1 VDAGFVALG
10 LVQGAL
16 AGLNA
21 LGLVLL
27 WRTTKVV
34 NLAQPAIGLVGGV
47 LTGMLVASSGWSF
60 WWAAPVGVAAAALL
74 GLASERLVLA
84 RLATLPRTVPMVA
97 TIGLAALFQAVQSGI
112 PFAFGGQLPSYDV
125 DLGVE
130 VFVFPVLLKGPHL
143 LALAALPVA
152 LVALWW
158 FVHRSRVGTAA
169 VATGQD
175 LERSQALGVPA
186 GFVRAVAWTL
196 AGALSGV
203 AGVLSIPVLGFSLG
217 EGVGATVLLLALAPA
232 ALVGL
237 RSLPATA
244 AASLAVGVA
253 YQLAL
258 VSAPTAGAA
267 DVLLAAVIV
276 VALVLRRM
284 PLERAAA
291 AARASSW
298 TAATSPPAL
307 PRRVQR
313 DPRWRRA
320 CVVAALALVVVAACP
335 PLWLAPSSDV
345 RYGTGAA
352 IALAA
357 IAVATA
363 WMFSGEIALG
373 HWGIAA
379 LGAGTA
385 YAVPGPL
392 SLRVLAGLAAG
403 TLAGLCLAVIARRR
417 GALAAA
423 VAGLALATAAPYWL
437 LRAGSP
443 ALGVD
448 GQAGAMLAGAT
459 AAATAVGV
467 TWLRGHRLGVRMV
480 AARDEPRRAS
490 GLGVRT
496 SRASAAGMGLS
507 GALAAMA
514 GIIYL
519 ASVPAG
525 IAPGAF
531 DAARS
536 LDVLAFAVVGGLGSA
551 LGAGLGAAVLVAAG
565 VLLPAPWG
573 AVATGAG
580 VIWVVLVAPGGLGS
594 WLARLR
600 DRAGRALKPDAFP
613 GIEVAG
619 HPEADGEQHDDTA
632 DEAVLVVAGADTRE
646 AVAVRTV
653 RAAVVA
659 SFCISA
665 AALAALFG
673 APPALRAHLDRD
685 LGPFTPWLVLAVSGV
700 SAVAGVVRWR
710 NWRAAPQPR
719 WPIEATVVGGAA
731 LATAAFAL
739 SRDPLMV
746 TLLAL
751 VAPVAGAWAL
761 AGLARAAAS
770 ACVPRTRSAA
780 AGLVVAA
787 AVSGVLGAAHLAAVA
802 GGGTV
807 LDAARWSVLYLV
819 VGLLAVVAAAGRL
832 PHDRRRA
839 RERLATPARTG
850 GRRRWAPLR
859 LESLVVDLGAHRI
872 LDGAS
877 LEVRSGEVVA
887 LVGGNG
893 AGKSTL
899 LRAVAGLVTPAG
911 GRIDV
916 AGEEITALRPDERAA
931 VGVAFVSGA
940 RPVFPDLTVA
950 ENLRVGGYLTHRTR
964 RAFDASL
971 EHVLSLVPLLA
982 DRLDTRAGL
991 LSGGEQRQL
1000 AIAQTL
1006 FRRPALLLA
1015 DELTLGLDSAAQT
1028 AVLRLLRTLADD
1040 GIGVVVVDH
1049 DLRALTEIADRAVVV
1064 HRGTT
1069 VVVEDMSN
1077 LHDIRSDLLAA
1088 RFLAGS
1094 PR

>member
-1 VDAGFVALG
+1 VETGFVALG

-27 WRTTKVV
+27 WRTTRVV

-47 LTGMLVASSGWSF
+47 LTGMLVAGSGWSF
-60 WWAAPVGVAAAALL
+60 WWAAPVGVAVAALL
-74 GLASERLVLA
+74 GFASERLVMA

-97 TIGLAALFQAVQSGI
+97 TIGLATLFQSLQSGI
-112 PFAFGGQLPSYDV
+112 PFAFGGRLPSYDV

-143 LALAALPVA
+143 LAMAALPVA
-152 LVALWW
+152 LAAVWW
-158 FVHRSRVGTAA
+158 FAHRSRIGTAA
-169 VATGQD
+169 VASGQD
-175 LERSQALGVPA
+175 LERAQVLGVPA
-186 GFVRAVAWTL
+186 GFVRAAAWTV

-258 VSAPTAGAA
+258 AWTPTAGAA

-276 VALVLRRM
+276 VGLVLRRL

-298 TAATSPPAL
+298 AAATSPPPL
-307 PRRVQR
+307 PRPVRR
-313 DPRWRRA
+313 DRRWRQRS
-320 CVVAALALVVVAACP
+320 VAGALALVLAAACP
-335 PLWLAPSSDV
+335 PLWLAPSGDV

-352 IALAA
+352 LALAA
-357 IAVATA
+357 VAVATA
-363 WMFSGEIALG
+363 WTFSGEIALG

-379 LGAGTA
+379 LGAGA
-385 YAVPGPL
+385 VSAVPGPL
-392 SLRVLAGLAAG
+392 AFRVALGVGAGIG
-403 TLAGLCLAVIARRR
+403 TGLCLSLIARRR

-437 LRAGSP
+437 LRAGTP
-443 ALGVD
+443 ALGID
-448 GQAGAMLAGAT
+448 GQTGAMLAGAMT
-459 AAATAVGV
+459 AAVAVAV
-467 TWLRGHRLGVRMV
+467 TWLRGHRLGVQMV
-480 AARDEPRRAS
+480 AARDEPRRAA

-496 SRASAAGMGLS
+496 ARASAVGMALS
-507 GALAAMA
+507 GAVAALA
-514 GIIYL
+514 GITYL
-519 ASVPAG
+519 GSVPAR

-551 LGAGLGAAVLVAAG
+551 LGAGLGATALVAAG

-580 VIWVVLVAPGGLGS
+580 VLWVVLVAPAGLGS
-594 WLARLR
+594 TLARLR
-600 DRAGRALKPDAFP
+600 DRAARTLQPDAFP
-613 GIEVAG
+613 RPQQVALHESEVGSTAG
-619 HPEADGEQHDDTA
+619 PAEKVA
-632 DEAVLVVAGADTRE
+632 VVAGGDTRE
-646 AVAVRTV
+646 AVGVPTV
-653 RAAVVA
+653 RAAMVA
-659 SFCISA
+659 AFCIA
-665 AALAALFG
+665 AASLAALFG
-673 APPALRAHLDRD
+673 APAALAASAGVD
-685 LGPFTPWLVLAVSGV
+685 LGPLTPWFVLGASGGC
-700 SAVAGVVRWR
+700 ALTALLRWR
-710 NWRAAPQPR
+710 TWTPTSG
-719 WPIEATVVGGAA
+719 WPVEATVVGAA
-731 LATAAFAL
+731 AAAAVAFAL
-739 SRDPLMV
+739 SRDALMLTALAVVGPL
-746 TLLAL
+746 
-751 VAPVAGAWAL
+751 AGAWAV
-761 AGLARAAAS
+761 AGLARTAAGV
-770 ACVPRTRSAA
+770 CVPRTRAA
-780 AGLVVAA
+780 ATGVVVAA
-787 AVSGVLGAAHLAAVA
+787 AVGGGVGAAHLAAVA
-802 GGGTV
+802 AGGTI
-807 LDAARWSVLYLV
+807 LDAARWASYYLAA
-819 VGLLAVVAAAGRL
+819 GLAAIVAAAARA
-832 PHDRRRA
+832 PQDRRRA
-839 RERLATPARTG
+839 QQRMTTPVASS

-859 LESLVVDLGAHRI
+859 IERLTVEFGVHRV
-872 LDGAS
+872 LDGVG

-887 LVGGNG
+887 LVGANG

-899 LRAVAGLVTPAG
+899 LRTVAGLTPAAG

-916 AGEEITALRPDERAA
+916 AGEEISALRPDERAA

-964 RAFDASL
+964 KAFRASVQQ
-971 EHVLSLVPLLA
+971 VLSLVPLLA

-1006 FRRPALLLA
+1006 FRRPMLLLA
-1015 DELTLGLDSAAQT
+1015 DELTLGLDRAAQA

-1049 DLRALTEIADRAVVV
+1049 DLHALAGIADRVVV
-1064 HRGTT
+1064 VADGATVEFQDVAAFDDARG
-1069 VVVEDMSN
+1069 
-1077 LHDIRSDLLAA
+1077 DLLPS
-1088 RFLAGS
+1088 RFLAGAAG
-1094 PR
+1094 

>member
-1 VDAGFVALG
+1 MDAGFVALG

-47 LTGMLVASSGWSF
+47 LTGMLVAGSGWSF
-60 WWAAPVGVAAAALL
+60 WWAAPVGIAAAALL
-74 GLASERLVLA
+74 GFASERLVMS

-97 TIGLAALFQAVQSGI
+97 TIGLAALFQALQSGI

-125 DLGVE
+125 DLGLE

-152 LVALWW
+152 LATLWW
-158 FVHRSRVGTAA
+158 FMHRSRIGTAA

-175 LERSQALGVPA
+175 LERSQSLGVPA
-186 GFVRAVAWTL
+186 GFVRAVAWTV

-203 AGVLSIPVLGFSLG
+203 AGVLAIPVLGFSLG

-291 AARASSW
+291 AARAASW
-298 TAATSPPAL
+298 AASTSPPAL

-320 CVVAALALVVVAACP
+320 CVAGAVALVLVAACP

-352 IALAA
+352 IVLAA

-379 LGAGTA
+379 LGAGAA
-385 YAVPGPL
+385 YALPGPL
-392 SLRVLAGLAAG
+392 PLRVLVGVGAG
-403 TLAGLCLAVIARRR
+403 TLAGLCLALIARRR
-417 GALAAA
+417 GGLAAA

-448 GQAGAMLAGAT
+448 GQTAAMLAGAT
-459 AAATAVGV
+459 AAAMAAGV

-480 AARDEPRRAS
+480 AARDEPRRAT
-490 GLGVRT
+490 GLGVRNGT
-496 SRASAAGMGLS
+496 ATAAGMALS
-507 GALAAMA
+507 GALAALA
-514 GIIYL
+514 GITYL

-580 VIWVVLVAPGGLGS
+580 VVWVVLVAPAGLGS
-594 WLARLR
+594 CLARLR
-600 DRAGRALKPDAFP
+600 DLAGRSMHPDAFP
-613 GIEVAG
+613 RVDRVG
-619 HPEADGEQHDDTA
+619 HAEGDAQQHDDTVE
-632 DEAVLVVAGADTRE
+632 DGVLVVAGADTRE
-646 AVAVRTV
+646 ALAVPTV
-653 RAAVVA
+653 RSAMVASVGIAAVSLV
-659 SFCISA
+659 
-665 AALAALFG
+665 ALFG
-673 APPALRAHLDRD
+673 TPTALRTQLGLDV
-685 LGPFTPWLVLAVSGV
+685 GPFAPWLVLAVSGV
-700 SAVAGVVRWR
+700 SAVAAVLRWR
-710 NWRAAPQPR
+710 SWRAVPQGG
-719 WPIEATVVGGAA
+719 WPIEATIVGGAA
-731 LATAAFAL
+731 VAVVAFAL

-746 TLLAL
+746 TLLAV
-751 VAPVAGAWAL
+751 VAPVPGAWAV
-761 AGLARAAAS
+761 AGLARTAAS

-787 AVSGVLGAAHLAAVA
+787 SVSGGVGAAHLAAVA

-807 LDAARWSVLYLV
+807 LDAARWAVLYLV
-819 VGLLAVVAAAGRL
+819 VAVLAVLAAAARAS
-832 PHDRRRA
+832 HDRRRA
-839 RERLATPARTG
+839 RERTAIPARSG

-859 LESLVVDLGAHRI
+859 LESLTVDFGAHRI
-872 LDGAS
+872 LDRVD
-877 LEVRSGEVVA
+877 LEVGSGEVVA

-899 LRAVAGLVTPAG
+899 LRAVAGLTTPAG

-982 DRLDTRAGL
+982 DRLHTQAGL

-1006 FRRPALLLA
+1006 FRRPTLLLA

-1049 DLRALTEIADRAVVV
+1049 DLRAVSAIADRTVVL
-1064 HRGTT
+1064 HQGTT
-1069 VVVEDMSN
+1069 VAVADSLDDMKG
-1077 LHDIRSDLLAA
+1077 DLLAA
-1088 RFLAGS
+1088 RFLSGA